1 MKHNT
6 RKQFTKARNK
16 AIAQL
21 RRKGITT
28 NPTER
33 EIAVQTL
40 FGGLKTAR
48 E

>member
-21 RRKGITT
+21 RRKGITS
-28 NPTER
+28 PTEQ

-40 FGGLKTAR
+40 FSGLKTAR
-48 E
+48 G

>member
-1 MKHNT
+1 MKYNT

-21 RRKGITT
+21 KCGGNT
-28 NPTER
+28 NPNER

-40 FGGLKTAR
+40 FYGSKRAK

>member
-16 AIAQL
+16 AIAEL
-21 RRKGITT
+21 KRAGNT
-28 NPTER
+28 NPNAR

-40 FGGLKTAR
+40 FYGLKTGK

>member
-16 AIAQL
+16 AKAEL
-21 RRKGITT
+21 KRCGNKY
-28 NPTER
+28 PTER

-40 FGGLKTAR
+40 FGGLEK
-48 E
+48 ENK

>member
-16 AIAQL
+16 AIAEL
-21 RRKGITT
+21 KRAGT
-28 NPTER
+28 NPNAR

-40 FGGLKTAR
+40 FYGSKTGK